1 MTATDKTSTEALSAT
16 LHGWRNKRAAA
27 EQPYKAVSCHESG
40 VGEFFS
46 RACVD
51 QTDSEPSK
59 GRASSSVP
67 AIPSTLAGVT
77 DQQKSYAKQDN
88 CAFPFTCNERLDA
101 KDAQEDAN
109 IKAPPLATV
118 VCAARRTDRVAST
131 DLRAAVPA
139 KARRGRLGIMMMN
152 MRHCH
157 RPHSCFRA
165 AFSEHRTGSS
175 TCARSHCRLL

>member
-1 MTATDKTSTEALSAT
+1 M
-16 LHGWRNKRAAA
+16 LHGWRNERVAAG
-27 EQPYKAVSCHESG
+27 QPYKTVSCHE
-40 VGEFFS
+40 GE
-46 RACVD
+46 VD
-51 QTDSEPSK
+51 EFLAAHVWITTNSEPST

-77 DQQKSYAKQDN
+77 DQQKSYTKQDN
-88 CAFPFTCNERLDA
+88 CAFPFTGNKRLDA

-139 KARRGRLGIMMMN
+139 KARRDRLGIMMMN

-157 RPHSCFRA
+157 RPRSCFRA
-165 AFSEHRTGSS
+165 AFSEHRTGFS
-175 TCARSHCRLL
+175 TCARSNCRLQ